1 MNISVES
8 IVTVGTAHTLLI
20 WLKRRHGNQQPVGS
34 NEKLEAV
41 SFSTDSDRSGKDT
54 VPLILHLDSG
64 CCNLLPSHL
73 NLIKNEGNFTH
84 KKSFSYNPILKH
96 FQRCKRLE
104 FLIRMPQQHERMNNL
119 QGIWC
124 ELSERV
130 LQLNNPHL
138 LLLMTIVI
146 FFTSVPPTNQDT
158 ETANVKIFIM

>member
-73 NLIKNEGNFTH
+73 NLIKNEGNSTH
-84 KKSFSYNPILKH
+84 KKVSATIPFSSIFRGVKDWSF
-96 FQRCKRLE
+96 
-104 FLIRMPQQHERMNNL
+104 
-119 QGIWC
+119 
-124 ELSERV
+124 
-130 LQLNNPHL
+130 
-138 LLLMTIVI
+138 
-146 FFTSVPPTNQDT
+146 
-158 ETANVKIFIM
+158 